1 MVLLTMER
9 EIPLRKEKMIKRPA
23 TTTTTTTITKEMIL
37 SDVKTASKE
46 KLNVLLSTL
55 FMLHVDGK
63 DEIEAAI
70 KARLAE

>member
-23 TTTTTTTITKEMIL
+23 TTTTTITKEMLL